1 MSSHLP
7 CPSCSV
13 QIYIPDLITTGACP
27 LCQVSVDMSLLPN
40 TNTEQDSEKNGGG
53 GDVDDDSAA
62 PTVSAIS
69 EKRNKSKDA
78 KSRIIMMMI
87 QEAASK
93 IGITT
98 LTNKDVTQIR
108 PNIFVGN
115 LNSALDRTFLRN
127 YNIQYIL
134 NCAVEIPSFF
144 NTDNFSILKSLS
156 YDVDTIYDTQK
167 NEKEIT
173 YLHLPLVDS
182 EDENISDYF
191 DSTYDFLTRDDSSNI
206 LIHCAQGA
214 SRSVTIA
221 AAFLMRSEKRSSEE
235 VLNEIKKCR
244 EIHPNNGFITQLKEW
259 EIKVKEFSHKVN
271 MSMVVE

>member
-40 TNTEQDSEKNGGG
+40 TNTEQDSDKKGGGG
-53 GDVDDDSAA
+53 GDDFD
-62 PTVSAIS
+62 

-127 YNIQYIL
+127 NNIQYIL

-156 YDVDTIYDTQK
+156 YDVDTIYNTQK

-182 EDENISDYF
+182 EDENISEYF
-191 DSTYDFLTRDDSSNI
+191 DSTYDFLQTRDDSSKV

-244 EIHPNNGFITQLKEW
+244 EIHPNNGFIAQLKAW
-259 EIKVKEFSHKVN
+259 EIKVKEFSQKVN